1 LATDAGENPS
11 IDDEYWS
18 QIVSNGPYKSVAD
31 LYAIKGLTE
40 PQKAVIKKNEAR
52 LYAGPPEAAY
62 VIDRINNGLYR

>member
-1 LATDAGENPS
+1 M
-11 IDDEYWS
+11 
-18 QIVSNGPYKSVAD
+18 SNGPYKSVAD